1 MEKSHEQLR
10 IEEQAMNRTQPG
22 LGMKPEALAR
32 PCRPRT
38 LAGFAEA
45 LQGDVSDIR
54 PGPTAEDARDFAGGI
69 ASVHRLA

>member
-38 LAGFAEA
+38 LAGFA
-45 LQGDVSDIR
+45 
-54 PGPTAEDARDFAGGI
+54 
-69 ASVHRLA
+69 